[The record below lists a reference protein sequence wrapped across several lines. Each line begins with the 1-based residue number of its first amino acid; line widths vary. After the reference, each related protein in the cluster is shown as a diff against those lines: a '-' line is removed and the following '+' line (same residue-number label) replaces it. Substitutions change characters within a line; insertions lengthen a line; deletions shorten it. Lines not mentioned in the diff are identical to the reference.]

1 MTEYAIPLEDLIP
14 GEGHSNGVKEFSPL
28 IVSPNS
34 AHVDPVRGVFITSR
48 GEEIQLSDRPVS
60 ALIYERLQ
68 NEGKP
73 KIPDIEVTI
82 LGRKAKEP
90 HPGHPGYL
98 ARLAEWESES
108 QLAVLRYLFTVG
120 TKGTPPPEFVEEQR
134 PFFPTATDLDMKYL
148 WVASRLPDEDM
159 ALFTEAVMGKSLVT
173 AKGLEESADSFRG
186 ES

>member
-1 MTEYAIPLEDLIP
+1 MTEYAIPLEDVLP
-14 GEGHSNGVKEFSPL
+14 GDTNLNGEQAFSPQ
-28 IVSPNS
+28 IVPPHT
-34 AHVDPVRGVFITSR
+34 AHVDPLRGVFITSR
-48 GEEIQLSDRPVS
+48 GDEIQLSDRPVS

-82 LGRKAKEP
+82 LGRKQKEP
-90 HPGHPGYL
+90 HPGHPGYV
-98 ARLAEWESES
+98 ARLAEWETDS

-134 PFFPTATDLDMKYL
+134 PFFPNASDLEMKYL

-159 ALFTEAVMGKSLVT
+159 ALFTEAVMGKNLVT
-173 AKGLEESADSFRG
+173 TKGLEESADSFR
-186 ES
+186 S